1 MRQLTSL
8 DAQFLAAEDGRTHGH
23 VSVLGIYDPTTAPG
37 GALTLETVRA
47 LVAERI
53 SLLGPFRWRLATV
66 PLGLDHPYWVDD
78 PDFDLDFHVRD
89 LALPAPGDDYQ
100 LAEQVA
106 RLHARPLDRARPLWE
121 LYLIHGLPRGRVAVM
136 TKVHH
141 AAVDGVSGGELLS
154 VLLDPDQ
161 VGHTGEPPAATR
173 HGEPVPGQAELLVRG
188 LLGVALQP
196 LRALRAA
203 PRALPHLDQV
213 PTVRWIP
220 GIGLLAAVSARV
232 VGVRRGDGGVL
243 ERTILRAPRT
253 HFNRRIGPHRRFAF
267 TSLPLADAKA
277 IKNALGVT
285 VNDVVLGLAAG
296 ALRRWLTA
304 TGDLPGE
311 PLLAMVP
318 VSVRTPEQAG
328 TFGNR
333 VSAMI
338 VPLPTDEPDARRR
351 VERVSEVMRSA
362 KERHRATPATLMQ
375 DANHFIPP
383 ALLARCSRVVGQ
395 LAVRDPFA
403 PPVNLVISN
412 VPGSPTP
419 LFMAGARLEAQYPV
433 SLIMDGVGLNLTVLS
448 YRDALDFGVV
458 ADRDLVPDVWSLVDH
473 AEAELDELRGL
484 VGPPGQRRVR
494 TPTAATEA
502 KETLP

>member
-23 VSVLGIYDPTTAPG
+23 VSALGIYDPTTAPG
-37 GALTLETVRA
+37 GALTLDAVRA

-53 SLLGPFRWRLATV
+53 ALLGPFRWRLATV
-66 PLGLDHPYWVDD
+66 PLGLDHPYWVED
-78 PDFDLDFHVRD
+78 PNFDLDFHVRE
-89 LALPAPGDDYQ
+89 LALPAPGDDRQ

-121 LYLIHGLPRGRVAVM
+121 LYLIHGLSRGRVAVM

-154 VLLDPDQ
+154 VLLDPHPEGRTMAPVTMRQSGAVPSQ
-161 VGHTGEPPAATR
+161 V
-173 HGEPVPGQAELLVRG
+173 ELLVRG
-188 LLGVALQP
+188 LFGVALQP

-203 PRALPHLDQV
+203 PRALPHLDRV
-213 PTVRWIP
+213 PTVRVLP
-220 GIGLLAAVSARV
+220 GVKLIAAASARIT
-232 VGVRRGDGGVL
+232 GARRRDGGVL
-243 ERTILRAPRT
+243 ERTGLRAPRT
-253 HFNRRIGPHRRFAF
+253 RLNRRIGPHRRFAF
-267 TSLPLADAKA
+267 ASLPLADVKA

-285 VNDVVLGLAAG
+285 VNDVVLALAAG
-296 ALRRWLTA
+296 ALRRWLA
-304 TGDLPGE
+304 ASRDLPAD

-351 VERVSEVMRSA
+351 VARVGEVMHSA
-362 KERHRATPATLMQ
+362 KDRHRATPATLMQ

-383 ALLARCSRVVGQ
+383 ALLARASRVVGQ

-403 PPVNLVISN
+403 PPVNVVVSN
-412 VPGSPTP
+412 VPGSPAP
-419 LFMAGARLEAQYPV
+419 LFLAGAKLEAQYPV

-448 YRDALDFGVV
+448 YRGSLDLGVIG
-458 ADRDLVPDVWSLVDH
+458 DRDLVPDVWSLIEH
-473 AEAELDELRGL
+473 AKAELAELCDL
-484 VGPPGQRRVR
+484 VAPAPRRR
-494 TPTAATEA
+494 TSLSIPAAEEA
-502 KETLP
+502 PL

>member
-23 VSVLGIYDPTTAPG
+23 VSALGIYDPSTAPG
-37 GALTLETVRA
+37 GELTLDTVRA
-47 LVAERI
+47 LVAQRI
-53 SLLGPFRWRLATV
+53 GLLGPFRWRLAPV
-66 PLGLDHPYWVDD
+66 PLGLDHPYWFED
-78 PDFDLDFHVRD
+78 PNFDLDFHIRE
-89 LALPAPGDDYQ
+89 LALPAPGDDRQ

-121 LYLIHGLPRGRVAVM
+121 LYLIHGLAGGRVAVM

-154 VLLDPDQ
+154 VLLDPHPGGRTVEQ
-161 VGHTGEPPAATR
+161 VDGDH
-173 HGEPVPGQAELLVRG
+173 HGEAPPGQIELLVRG
-188 LLGVALQP
+188 LLGVASQP

-213 PTVRWIP
+213 PTVRLIP
-220 GIGLLAAVSARV
+220 GVGMLAAASARV
-232 VGVRRGDGGVL
+232 GGVRRRDGGVI
-243 ERTILRAPRT
+243 EQTALRAPRT

-267 TSLPLADAKA
+267 TSLPLSDVKA
-277 IKNALGVT
+277 VKDALGVT
-285 VNDVVLGLAAG
+285 VNDVVLALSAG
-296 ALRRWLTA
+296 ALRRWLA
-304 TGDLPGE
+304 AAEDLPAE

-338 VPLPTDEPDARRR
+338 VPLPTDEPDARQR
-351 VERVSEVMRSA
+351 VVRVSDVMRSA
-362 KERHRATPATLMQ
+362 KDRHRAIPANLMQ

-383 ALLARCSRVVGQ
+383 ALLARASRVVGQ
-395 LAVRDPFA
+395 LAVRDPLA

-412 VPGSPTP
+412 VPGSPAP

-458 ADRDLVPDVWSLVDH
+458 ADRDLVPDVWSLIDH
-473 AEAELDELRGL
+473 TRKELAELRNITD
-484 VGPPGQRRVR
+484 PNKPHPSWTPG
-494 TPTAATEA
+494 TAQQ
-502 KETLP
+502 KETVR